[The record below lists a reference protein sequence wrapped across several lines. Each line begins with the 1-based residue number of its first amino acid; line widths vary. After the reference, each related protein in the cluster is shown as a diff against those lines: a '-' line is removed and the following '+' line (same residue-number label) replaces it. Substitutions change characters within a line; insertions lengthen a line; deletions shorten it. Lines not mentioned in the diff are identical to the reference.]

1 MGMVVWLWRGR
12 AGYGGIW
19 GDTDGREEV
28 MLPMTCFGVWGLS
41 LSMATITTSVGFKV
55 ILRRTERLR
64 WATWAT
70 MGGLA
75 HEHIGHRARSP
86 FGHRDGV
93 PPVCPYCL
101 SARLP
106 VCLWCLWLRVCVL
119 KPTAAVSRPIS
130 IVDARNW
137 ASTTSRGR

>member
-1 MGMVVWLWRGR
+1 MEQLKASRDARVTPSWGWLYGCGGMGQDME
-12 AGYGGIW
+12 GYGGIW
-19 GDTDGREEV
+19 MDEERA

-106 VCLWCLWLRVCVL
+106 L
-119 KPTAAVSRPIS
+119 VSL
-130 IVDARNW
+130 
-137 ASTTSRGR
+137 

>member
-1 MGMVVWLWRGR
+1 
-12 AGYGGIW
+12 
-19 GDTDGREEV
+19 
-28 MLPMTCFGVWGLS
+28 MLPMTSFGVWGLS

-55 ILRRTERLR
+55 ILRRTERLL
-64 WATWAT
+64 WAAWAT

-93 PPVCPYCL
+93 PPVCLYCL

-106 VCLWCLWLRVCVL
+106 LVSLAAGLRAQADGSRQSANFNRRCPQL
-119 KPTAAVSRPIS
+119 GLDHKPGTMILQFAMRSISSRP
-130 IVDARNW
+130 RYLF
-137 ASTTSRGR
+137 